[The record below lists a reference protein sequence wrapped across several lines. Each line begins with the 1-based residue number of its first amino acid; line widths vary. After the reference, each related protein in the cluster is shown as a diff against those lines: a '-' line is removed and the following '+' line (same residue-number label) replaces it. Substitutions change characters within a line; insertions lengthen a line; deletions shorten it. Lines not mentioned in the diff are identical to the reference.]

1 MKKILYSPNAL
12 EKLQEIKW
20 NIRVKYGVQISNRII
35 KNILSAIKELRTY
48 ENKGVSVARMTG
60 IPCEY
65 RMIFA
70 EHNYVFYKIEKT
82 AILIIDIYNEKEDF
96 MWKLFGIKTISDEI
110 EDYKDTTGKSS
121 TVNLNTA
128 TLEELTSLPGIGES
142 TAQKIIDYRKQNG
155 KFKVIED
162 LKNVSGIGESKFDNI
177 KDKIT
182 VR

>member
-65 RMIFA
+65 RMKFA

-110 EDYKDTTGKSS
+110 EDYW
-121 TVNLNTA
+121 N
-128 TLEELTSLPGIGES
+128 E
-142 TAQKIIDYRKQNG
+142 
-155 KFKVIED
+155 
-162 LKNVSGIGESKFDNI
+162 
-177 KDKIT
+177 
-182 VR
+182 

>member
-1 MKKILYSPNAL
+1 MKKILYSPNAI
-12 EKLQEIKW
+12 EKLQKIKW

-96 MWKLFGIKTISDEI
+96 MHHNDNVNGIRRVCTHRLRRIRQFI
-110 EDYKDTTGKSS
+110 
-121 TVNLNTA
+121 
-128 TLEELTSLPGIGES
+128 
-142 TAQKIIDYRKQNG
+142 RH
-155 KFKVIED
+155 
-162 LKNVSGIGESKFDNI
+162 
-177 KDKIT
+177 
-182 VR
+182 